1 MKKKSCNALLIV
13 NGLLLFFVSAI
24 QGGNFFNLFTLSD
37 AWVRICGVCALAIA
51 FCMTFWCVRRK
62 KESES

>member
-1 MKKKSCNALLIV
+1 MMTSGQRKSITPK
-13 NGLLLFFVSAI
+13 
-24 QGGNFFNLFTLSD
+24 GGFLFTLSD